1 MGALGCIPRSG
12 IAGVWG
18 CTTDIPQ
25 DTKLSKAAVLIY
37 IPPSSGGEF
46 HCSQSPPALV
56 DRVEACNIHRVNMV
70 MTLWG
75 HTRLSRGY
83 LEPEPL
89 LNLLSLWNQG
99 LENKIR

>member
-1 MGALGCIPRSG
+1 MKIGALGCIPRSG

-18 CTTDIPQ
+18 CTTNIPQ

-46 HCSQSPPALV
+46 HCSPVLV
-56 DRVEACNIHRVNMV
+56 DRVEVCNIHRVNV
-70 MTLWG
+70 AMTLWG
-75 HTRLSRGY
+75 RTRLSRGY

-99 LENKIR
+99 LEDKIR